1 MQLGELG
8 AECGLEGFGVFVDY
22 AVVAIVEF
30 CVMENLAVVLL
41 FSALLLRGGGRDEHG
56 THLRTILHKV
66 RDRRVSPALQI
77 LLPHLSAPTLRFFLL
92 LLPTNLN
99 GIQRLRVLDEFIVV
113 CKLSLRQQVVERLGN
128 VAVAGAD
135 RMLALKRERKGG
147 ETELGVFLVEQRV

>member
-8 AECGLEGFGVFVDY
+8 AECGLKGFGVFVDY

-41 FSALLLRGGGRDEHG
+41 FSALLSRGGEDEHG

-77 LLPHLSAPTLRFFLL
+77 LLHHHHHIHQHLLYSFFSFSFRLTCTGFSACGCLM
-92 LLPTNLN
+92 
-99 GIQRLRVLDEFIVV
+99 
-113 CKLSLRQQVVERLGN
+113 SL
-128 VAVAGAD
+128 
-135 RMLALKRERKGG
+135 
-147 ETELGVFLVEQRV
+147 